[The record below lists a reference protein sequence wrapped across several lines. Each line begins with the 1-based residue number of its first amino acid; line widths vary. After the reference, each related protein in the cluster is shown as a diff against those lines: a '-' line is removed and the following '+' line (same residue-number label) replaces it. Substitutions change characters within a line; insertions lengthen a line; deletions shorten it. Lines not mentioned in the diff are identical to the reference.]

1 MTNARTAVATA
12 ALHAALAL
20 LPLGARAWAEPGT
33 PVDNLELRTISGG
46 KERLLSAKAKANVIV
61 FFRTGQERSVDA
73 LAQLATCEKAFAG
86 KAVHWIGVVSSSEP
100 PEAVQSLVDRSG
112 IGFPVVID
120 QDDKL
125 YDKLEIRL
133 HPMVG
138 ILDGKSRI
146 VSMEMY
152 RQIDYCEIIKA
163 RLRFLLGELDAA
175 GLQAVLEPPKSTMP
189 GDDIRDVARRDVN
202 LGRRQLKIKQYDKAL
217 TSARKALEK
226 APSAAAFALIGDVFA
241 AQGKCPDALKQYEQ
255 ALKLDPADVGA
266 LAGKQACA
274 GK

>member
-226 APSAAAFALIGDVFA
+226 APSAAAFALIGDVYA
-241 AQGKCPDALKQYEQ
+241 AQGSCPNAMKQYEQ
-255 ALKLDPADVGA
+255 ALKLDPADKHA
-266 LAGKQACA
+266 LAGQQRCA

>member
-1 MTNARTAVATA
+1 MTTNARA
-12 ALHAALAL
+12 AIAAAIMLF
-20 LPLGARAWAEPGT
+20 LPIGARAWAEAGT
-33 PVDNLELRTISGG
+33 PVENVELKTISGG
-46 KERLLSAKAKANVIV
+46 KEKLLSAKAKANLVI
-61 FFRTGQERSVDA
+61 FFRTGQERSADA

-86 KAVHWIGVVSSSEP
+86 KAVHWVGVVSSSEDP
-100 PEAVQSLVDRSG
+100 AAVRSMVERAG
-112 IGFPVVID
+112 IGFPVVVD

-125 YDKLEIRL
+125 YDKLGIRL

-138 ILDGKSRI
+138 IIDGKFR
-146 VSMEMY
+146 VESMEMY

-163 RLRFLLGELDAA
+163 RIRWLLGELDKA
-175 GLQAVLEPPKSTMP
+175 GLELVLNPPRSSMP

-217 TSARKALEK
+217 SSARKALEK
-226 APSAAAFALIGDVFA
+226 APSAGAFALIGDVYA
-241 AQGKCPDALKQYEQ
+241 AQGRCADAVKQYEQ
-255 ALKLDPADVGA
+255 ALKLDAAEAAA